1 MKQQHENRKPY
12 KLMAKVHRQWNGK
25 LYVQFP
31 TQSDGKSDAKME
43 WKPKTPSPN
52 EIVRENGG
60 ANMRGRNQQNVAN
73 DLPLFAAFAHKN

>member
-1 MKQQHENRKPY
+1 
-12 KLMAKVHRQWNGK
+12 
-25 LYVQFP
+25 
-31 TQSDGKSDAKME
+31 ME